1 MRAVVYLLVLVVAVI
16 VRPAGAAVPFEQAFE
31 EVRQLRTADTRAF
44 SEALIRL
51 EARAPETSPLMR
63 ERLRVLQAH
72 RMVITGDTAGG
83 ITLLKELSA
92 PGMPDPLR
100 FEAGGLLA
108 NTYAITR
115 EFHDALQTLEFVLPL
130 ESSVAD
136 RDIRHTV
143 LQSAGIAYNLVG
155 EFRIGLRYAERVL
168 SESPTG
174 RSLCLNGNLVLESR
188 LGLGMTISQQEADD
202 IVRNCE
208 AAGEPILAGFSREYV
223 ARWHHGQGR
232 TREALQ
238 LLEQGLEPV
247 ERAGY
252 PILIGQFHA
261 AIAQYRM
268 ALGDSAGAARH
279 ARQAVALLAPH
290 TSLLAIVVAH
300 RVLYEI
306 EAAGNDAAATL
317 VAYRQYSDAER
328 AYFNDVKS
336 REMAYQVVRHQSL
349 QQAQQI
355 ELLRQKNQLLELE
368 QSVVEQRARSWLLLA
383 LVLVGLVAS
392 VGYWAYKTKRM
403 QLRLKRMTE
412 TDALT
417 GIFNRQHF
425 AERAIA
431 ALSQCERDGMPATL
445 VMFDLDHFKQ
455 VNDRHGH
462 AAGDWALRQIADAVQ
477 PLRRGMDA
485 FGRLGGEEFAML
497 LPGLDASAAVR
508 LAGDAQARFAAID
521 TRAAG
526 YDFRLAAS
534 FGVAETR
541 HGGYALATLLS
552 HADQA
557 MYAAKRGGRRQ
568 VRVYAPGIDDTD
580 AVVET
585 IERLREIA
593 REPAPVTDVPSRRR
607 SVA

>member
-51 EARAPETSPLMR
+51 EARAPEASPLMR

-168 SESPTG
+168 SESPSS

-188 LGLGMTISQQEADD
+188 LGLGMTISQQEAED

-232 TREALQ
+232 TRDALH
-238 LLEQGLEPV
+238 LLEQGLASV

-268 ALGDSAGAARH
+268 ALGDRGGAGRH

-290 TSLLAIVVAH
+290 TSLLPIVVAY

-306 EAAGNDAAATL
+306 EAAENDAAATL
-317 VAYRQYSDAER
+317 MAYRQYSDAER

-355 ELLRQKNQLLELE
+355 ELLHQKNQLLEL
-368 QSVVEQRARSWLLLA
+368 QQRVSEQRAQSWLLLA
-383 LVLVGLVAS
+383 LVLVGIVAS
-392 VGYWAYKTKRM
+392 VGYWAFRTKRM
-403 QLRLKRMTE
+403 QLKLKRMTE

-425 AERAIA
+425 AERAVA
-431 ALSQCERDGMPATL
+431 VLAQCEREGRSAAL
-445 VMFDLDHFKQ
+445 LMFDLDHFKQ

-462 AAGDWALRQIADAVQ
+462 AAGDWALRRVADVVS
-477 PLRRGMDA
+477 PMCRDMDA
-485 FGRLGGEEFAML
+485 FGRLGGEEFAII
-497 LPGLDASAAVR
+497 LPGLDATAAVR
-508 LAGDAQARFAAID
+508 LAGDAQARFATID
-521 TRAAG
+521 TRTAG
-526 YDFRLAAS
+526 YGFRLAAS

-557 MYAAKRGGRRQ
+557 MYAAKRRGRRQ

-585 IERLREIA
+585 IELLREIV
-593 REPAPVTDVPSRRR
+593 REPVPATDMPPRR
-607 SVA
+607 AIA